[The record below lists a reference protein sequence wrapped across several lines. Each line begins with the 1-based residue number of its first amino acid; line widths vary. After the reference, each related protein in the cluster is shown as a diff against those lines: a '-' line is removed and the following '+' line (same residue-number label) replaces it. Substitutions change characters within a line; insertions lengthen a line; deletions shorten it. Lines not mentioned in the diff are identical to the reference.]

1 MPLRSVLDSGEDQPD
16 FIQNHTPYGI
26 ELQQGVIIMT
36 GSYEIKNESRTVG
49 SVEVE
54 KQGLYYHIS
63 CRCAPPGGG
72 MQRLILRTKESRTD
86 LGICVPENGAFVV
99 RKRIP
104 CKIVVGENP
113 IFTLEP
119 QNRRQKGRFVVPDP
133 DMPFPE
139 LSNLSGAVLERREG
153 KLGILIDA

>member
-1 MPLRSVLDSGEDQPD
+1 MRSALDLGEDQSD
-16 FIQNHTPYGI
+16 SIQTHTPCSI

-36 GSYEIKNESRTVG
+36 GSYEIKNQGKTVG
-49 SVEVE
+49 RVEVT

-63 CRCAPPGGG
+63 CRCDPPGGG
-72 MQRLILRTKESRTD
+72 MQRLILRTGESRTD
-86 LGICVPENGAFVV
+86 LGICVPENGSFVV

-104 CKIVVGENP
+104 CKTVTGENP
-113 IFTLEP
+113 TFILES
-119 QNRRQKGRFVVPDP
+119 QNRRQMGRFVIPDP

-139 LSNLSGAVLERREG
+139 LSNLSGAILERREG